1 MSYYKH
7 ILVYDWEGRPVK
19 RLNLDLPVWGGFCVD
34 KDEKNIYAI
43 TDRIVEDN
51 ETVVRFRL

>member
-1 MSYYKH
+1 M
-7 ILVYDWEGRPVK
+7 
-19 RLNLDLPVWGGFCVD
+19 LDAVVVD